1 MKYEVYEVPNELDGT
16 EEFLKWFNGKTEAV
30 AFAKERRELA
40 GGCVWVILA
49 SDEEGYIR
57 VVST

>member
-16 EEFLKWFNGKTEAV
+16 EEFIREFVSKEDAMV
-30 AFAKERRELA
+30 FAKERRELA